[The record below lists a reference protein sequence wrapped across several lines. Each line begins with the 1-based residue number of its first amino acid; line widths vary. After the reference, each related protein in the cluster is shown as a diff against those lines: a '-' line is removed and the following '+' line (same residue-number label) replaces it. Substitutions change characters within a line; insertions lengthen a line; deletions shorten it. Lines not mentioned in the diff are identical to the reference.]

1 MTQELTY
8 FQSLLNMLIGHG
20 KINIT
25 ETISR
30 GFTVTKIEAK
40 HEDYNQE
47 LWDLQNLK
55 YTELKRRGQAEPM
68 IGSDFI
74 NFEPMINFMRTRDYL
89 ASHKAFDHS
98 VNTGSVDMI
107 EETNNSEDII
117 TFVYAK

>member
-8 FQSLLNMLIGHG
+8 FQALLNMLIGHG

-25 ETISR
+25 VTNSR
-30 GFTVTKIEAK
+30 GFTVTKIEAV
-40 HEDYNQE
+40 HQDFNQE

-55 YTELKRRGQAEPM
+55 FIELKRKGQAEPM

-89 ASHKAFDHS
+89 ASHNAFDHS

-107 EETNNSEDII
+107 EETSNSEDIT
-117 TFVYAK
+117 TFIYAK

>member
-8 FQSLLNMLIGHG
+8 FQSLLIMLIGHG
-20 KINIT
+20 KIKIT
-25 ETISR
+25 ETNSP
-30 GFTVTKIEAK
+30 GFKITRIEAK

-55 YTELKRRGQAEPM
+55 YTELKRKGQAEPM

-89 ASHKAFDHS
+89 ASHNAFNHS
-98 VNTGSVDMI
+98 VKIGSVDMI
-107 EETNNSEDII
+107 EDIGDFSKI
-117 TFVYAK
+117 TVFKYA